1 MGRAG
6 GAFARA
12 LQSAGW
18 KLDRTFAR
26 DDDARAAAHDIDAVI
41 IATPDREIGEV
52 ARSIDPSPDTVV
64 VHLSGARGVDVLS
77 PHPRRA
83 AVHPL
88 MTIAEPST
96 GAERLRG
103 GWFAIAG
110 DEFAREIV
118 DALDGRWFTVAEDQR
133 VRYHAAAAVASN
145 HLVVL
150 LAQVERLAAAA
161 GVPFAAFLPLVRA
174 SVDNVERLGPR
185 AALTGPAARGDVET
199 VARHLE
205 ALDETERPLYRVLS
219 DAARTL
225 ASGSAS
231 ERQDR

>member
-1 MGRAG
+1 MTARSFRVVGLGRAG

-18 KLDRTFAR
+18 RLDRTFGRADDVAEAAR
-26 DDDARAAAHDIDAVI
+26 DVDAVI
-41 IATPDREIGEV
+41 VATPDRAIAEA
-52 ARSIDPSPDTVV
+52 ARAIHASATTVLI
-64 VHLSGARGVDVLS
+64 HLSGAIGVDVLA

-88 MTIAEPST
+88 MTLAEADA
-96 GAERLRG
+96 GAARLRG

-110 DEFAREIV
+110 DEFAREVV
-118 DALDGRWFTVAEDQR
+118 DALGGHSFSVAEDQR

-174 SVDNVERLGPR
+174 SVDNV
-185 AALTGPAARGDVET
+185 
-199 VARHLE
+199 
-205 ALDETERPLYRVLS
+205 
-219 DAARTL
+219 
-225 ASGSAS
+225 
-231 ERQDR
+231 